1 MRTLHARMLTY
12 LDQVARAGSIR
23 RAASRLNVAASS
35 INRQILQLEAELGL
49 PIFER
54 LSRRLRLTAAGE
66 VLIAH
71 IRTTLTDAERVA
83 THLEDLKG
91 LRRGEVSIATMSG
104 LASNFLTQ
112 VAVDF
117 RERHPRVKLMFDRRT
132 LAEITVMVAAGE
144 ADLGLAFDV
153 PADARLRVLTTVAC
167 PLGVVVAPGHKLAA
181 AQRLRLS
188 DCVGYKMILP
198 NRSMTMRRRLDE
210 AFARAS
216 IAAEP
221 AIETNEIEMIKRFA
235 ALDRGVGF
243 LNAVNV
249 DVERRRGELAF
260 VPIQDNFLPPQL
272 LSLFHR
278 ERAGL
283 SLLASLFSEDL
294 KAALATLQ

>member
-1 MRTLHARMLTY
+1 MRNLHGRMLVY

-23 RAASRLNVAASS
+23 RAATKLNVAASS
-35 INRQILQLEAELGL
+35 INRQILQLEEDLGM

-54 LSRRLRLTAAGE
+54 LARRLRLTAAGE
-66 VLIAH
+66 VLITH
-71 IRTTLTDAERVA
+71 IRATLSDAERVA
-83 THLEDLKG
+83 AHLEDLKG

-117 RERHPRVKLMFDRRT
+117 RERHPRVKLMFDRQT
-132 LAEITVMVAAGE
+132 LGEIVTMVAAGE

-153 PADARLRVLTTVAC
+153 PADPRLRVLLTVPCA
-167 PLGVVVAPGHKLAA
+167 LGVVVVPGHKLAA
-181 AQRLRLS
+181 MPRVRLS
-188 DCVGYKMILP
+188 DCVDYPMILP
-198 NRSMTMRRRLDE
+198 SRSMTMRRRLDD

-216 IAAEP
+216 ITINA

-235 ALDRGVGF
+235 ALDRGVAF

-260 VPIQDNFLPPQL
+260 VPIQDSALPPQFL
-272 LSLFHR
+272 TLFHR
-278 ERAGL
+278 EKTPL
-283 SLLASLFSEDL
+283 SLLASLFTEEL
-294 KAALATLQ
+294 KAALSKL

>member
-23 RAASRLNVAASS
+23 RAATRLNVAASS
-35 INRQILQLEAELGL
+35 INRQILQLEAELGV

-66 VLIAH
+66 VLITH
-71 IRTTLTDAERVA
+71 IRATLSDAERVA
-83 THLEDLKG
+83 AHLEDLKG
-91 LRRGEVSIATMSG
+91 LRRGEVSIATMTG

-117 RERHPRVKLMFDRRT
+117 RERHPRVKLMFDRAS
-132 LAEITVMVAAGE
+132 LAEIIVTVAGGD

-153 PADARLRVLTTVAC
+153 PPDARLRVLTTVAC
-167 PLGVVVAPGHKLAA
+167 PIGVVVAPGHKLAHSS
-181 AQRLRLS
+181 RLRLS
-188 DCVGYKMILP
+188 DCAGYPMILP
-198 NRSMTMRRRLDE
+198 SRSMTMRRRLDE

-216 IAAEP
+216 MSVDA

-235 ALDRGVGF
+235 ALDRGVAF

-260 VPIQDNFLPPQL
+260 IPIQDAALPPQAL
-272 LSLFHR
+272 TLFNR
-278 ERAGL
+278 EKTGL
-283 SLLASLFSEDL
+283 SLLASLFTEDL
-294 KAALATLQ
+294 KAALATL